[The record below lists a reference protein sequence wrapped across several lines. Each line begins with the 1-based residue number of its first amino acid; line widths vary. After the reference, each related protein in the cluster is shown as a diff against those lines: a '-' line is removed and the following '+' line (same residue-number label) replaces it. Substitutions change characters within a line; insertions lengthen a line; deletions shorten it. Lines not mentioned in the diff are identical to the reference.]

1 MKESSESLNIVN
13 SEEQLTIDVPPIV
26 EIKDVVS
33 YNGYSISGKFDFSEV
48 PSQHHE
54 LFLVIL
60 LTRLGIRCRVYEAEE
75 KEKLKTPQIFW
86 EKLKNKFSK

>member
-1 MKESSESLNIVN
+1 MKETSESLNIIN
-13 SEEQLTIDVPPIV
+13 SEEQLTINVPPIV

-33 YNGYSISGKFDFSEV
+33 YYGYSISGKFDFSEV

-60 LTRLGIRCRVYEAEE
+60 LTTLGYKCRVHEAEE
-75 KEKLKTPQIFW
+75 KEKPKTPQTFW

>member
-1 MKESSESLNIVN
+1 MKESPESSITIN
-13 SEEQLTIDVPPIV
+13 SEKQLTTNVPPIV

-33 YNGYSISGKFDFSEV
+33 YGGYSISGKFDFSEV
-48 PSQHHE
+48 PCQHHE

-60 LTRLGIRCRVYEAEE
+60 LTTLGYKCRVYEAEE
-75 KEKLKTPQIFW
+75 KEKPEIPQTFW